1 MVIKNISKIAEENNC
16 NKAAASII
24 NYYTSNINRMEYKTY
39 KTIGAGIIGS
49 GAIES
54 AHRTL
59 IQCRYKQSGQVWS
72 MDGIQNMLNLR
83 TVYQNRDLT
92 KNRTISTK
100 QAA

>member
-16 NKAAASII
+16 NKTVASII
-24 NYYTSNINRMEYKTY
+24 NYYISNINRMDYKTY
-39 KTIGAGIIGS
+39 KTISAGIIGS
-49 GAIES
+49 GYIES